1 MAWSAVSL
9 LPSEPCMSSQPSAS
23 PISHRQPSVMHAI
36 IAGLCA
42 SLVGIGLAR
51 FAYTPL
57 IPSLI
62 EAHWFAATDVMYLG
76 AANLV
81 GYLAGALSGRPLARR
96 LSAPWTLRL
105 MMVFAS
111 LAFLACA
118 FPLSVAWFF
127 AWRFV
132 SGLAGGAIMVLAATN
147 VLPFIPGARKGLAS
161 GAIFLGLGLGIAASG
176 TLVPLLLNL
185 GLQQTWI
192 GLGVLSAV
200 LTAVSWAGWPS
211 LPAATPMV
219 AQGAEG
225 KAPVAIKLLYAQYA
239 LMAVALVPMM
249 VFLVDYVARGLQW
262 GAHWGAMVW
271 VVYGIGAILGPMVY
285 GALADRIGFATTSRV
300 VLAVQALAIA
310 LLALNHSAASLVVA
324 VLVIGS
330 FPPGIVPVNLGR
342 IQHLLPGDLSAQNH
356 AWSRATTAFAL
367 FQALAGYAYSYLYA
381 ASGGNYTLLFVLGG
395 AAVTLALLLDFIRPA
410 ARARDPLSP

>member
-1 MAWSAVSL
+1 MT
-9 LPSEPCMSSQPSAS
+9 SEAS
-23 PISHRQPSVMHAI
+23 VTRTDSGPRQPSVMHAI

-62 EAHWFAATDVMYLG
+62 EAQWFAANDVMYLG

-81 GYLAGALSGRPLARR
+81 GYLAGALSGRPIARQ
-96 LSAPWTLRL
+96 LGGPWTLRL
-105 MMVFAS
+105 MMLLAS

-118 FPLSVAWFF
+118 FPVSVLWFF

-132 SGLAGGAIMVLAATN
+132 SGLAGGAIMVLAATS

-200 LTAVSWAGWPS
+200 LTAVSWAGWPTVAS
-211 LPAATPMV
+211 PTPV
-219 AQGAEG
+219 AVAGAES
-225 KAPVAIKLLYAQYA
+225 KTPTAMKLLYAQYA

-300 VLAVQALAIA
+300 VLGIQALAIA
-310 LLALNHSAASLVVA
+310 LLALDHSVPALVAA

-381 ASGGNYTLLFVLGG
+381 LSHGNYTLLFVIGG
-395 AAVTLALLLDFIRPA
+395 AAVVLALLLDLIPTASRRA
-410 ARARDPLSP
+410 AAD

>member
-1 MAWSAVSL
+1 MTSTV
-9 LPSEPCMSSQPSAS
+9 P
-23 PISHRQPSVMHAI
+23 SHRQPSVMHAI
-36 IAGLCA
+36 LAGLCA

-62 EAHWFAATDVMYLG
+62 EAQWFAANDVMYLG

-81 GYLAGALSGRPLARR
+81 GYLAGALSGRPIARH

-105 MMVFAS
+105 MMGLAS

-118 FPLSVAWFF
+118 FPVSVLWFF
-127 AWRFV
+127 VWRFV
-132 SGLAGGAIMVLAATN
+132 SGLAGGAIMVLAATS

-200 LTAVSWAGWPS
+200 LTAVSWGGWPVV
-211 LPAATPMV
+211 PAPVPVVTA
-219 AQGAEG
+219 GAEP
-225 KAPVAIKLLYAQYA
+225 KTSSAMKLLYAQYA

-285 GALADRIGFATTSRV
+285 GGLADRIGFATTNRV
-300 VLAVQALAIA
+300 VLGLQALAIA
-310 LLALNHSAASLVVA
+310 LLALNHSAAALVIS

-330 FPPGIVPVNLGR
+330 FPPGIVPVTLGR

-381 ASGGNYTLLFVLGG
+381 VSHGNYTVLFVIGG
-395 AAVTLALLLDFIRPA
+395 AAVGVALLLDFLPA
-410 ARARDPLSP
+410 RTKHRG

>member
-1 MAWSAVSL
+1 
-9 LPSEPCMSSQPSAS
+9 MSSQTSVTQPAAT
-23 PISHRQPSVMHAI
+23 PRQPSVMHAI
-36 IAGLCA
+36 LAGLCA

-62 EAHWFAATDVMYLG
+62 EAQWFAANDVMYLG

-81 GYLAGALSGRPLARR
+81 GYLAGALSGRPIARH

-105 MMVFAS
+105 MMALAS

-118 FPLSVAWFF
+118 FPVSVLWFF
-127 AWRFV
+127 VWRFV
-132 SGLAGGAIMVLAATN
+132 SGLAGGAIMVLAATS
-147 VLPFIPGARKGLAS
+147 VLPFIPGTRKGLAS

-192 GLGVLSAV
+192 GLGVISAL
-200 LTAVSWAGWPS
+200 LTAVSWLGWPH
-211 LPAATPMV
+211 LPTPAPVVTEGAEAKTPAAM
-219 AQGAEG
+219 
-225 KAPVAIKLLYAQYA
+225 KLLYAQYA

-285 GALADRIGFATTSRV
+285 GALADRIGFAASSRV
-300 VLAVQALAIA
+300 VLILQALAIA
-310 LLALNHSAASLVVA
+310 LLALNHSVPALVIA

-342 IQHLLPGDLSAQNH
+342 IQHLLPGDLAAQNH

-381 ASGGNYTLLFVLGG
+381 VSHGNYTLLFVIGG
-395 AAVTLALLLDFIRPA
+395 VAVVVALVLDLIPA
-410 ARARDPLSP
+410 GRRNR

>member
-1 MAWSAVSL
+1 M
-9 LPSEPCMSSQPSAS
+9 PSPHSVTHEDS
-23 PISHRQPSVMHAI
+23 PRQPSVMHAI

-62 EAHWFAATDVMYLG
+62 EAQWFAANDVMYLG

-81 GYLAGALSGRPLARR
+81 GYLAGALSGRPIARR
-96 LSAPWTLRL
+96 LGGPWTLRL
-105 MMVFAS
+105 MMALAS

-118 FPLSVAWFF
+118 FPVSVLWVF

-132 SGLAGGAIMVLAATN
+132 SGLAGGAIMVLAATS

-192 GLGVLSAV
+192 GLGVLSAL
-200 LTAVSWAGWPS
+200 LTATSWSGWPT
-211 LPAATPMV
+211 LPSTPAVEAA
-219 AQGAEG
+219 GAEG
-225 KAPVAIKLLYAQYA
+225 KTSSAMKLLYAQYA

-300 VLAVQALAIA
+300 VLVIQAVAIA
-310 LLALNHSAASLVVA
+310 LLALNHSVPALVVA

-342 IQHLLPGDLSAQNH
+342 IQHLLPGDLGAQNH

-381 ASGGNYTLLFVLGG
+381 ASGGNYTLLFGIGGG
-395 AAVTLALLLDFIRPA
+395 AVVLALLLDVIRPA
-410 ARARDPLSP
+410 ATPRDLVRA

>member
-1 MAWSAVSL
+1 
-9 LPSEPCMSSQPSAS
+9 MSSQSRITTVAANS
-23 PISHRQPSVMHAI
+23 RQPSVMHAI
-36 IAGLCA
+36 LAGLCA

-62 EAHWFAATDVMYLG
+62 EAQWFAANDVMYLG

-81 GYLAGALSGRPLARR
+81 GYLAGALSGRPMARQ

-105 MMVFAS
+105 MMALAS

-118 FPLSVAWFF
+118 FPLSVLWFF
-127 AWRFV
+127 VWRFV

-176 TLVPLLLNL
+176 TLVPLLLQL
-185 GLQQTWI
+185 GLQQAWI
-192 GLGVLSAV
+192 GLGVLSAL

-211 LPAATPMV
+211 LPGAAPAV
-219 AQGAEG
+219 AAAGSAA
-225 KAPVAIKLLYAQYA
+225 KTSTAMKLLYAQYA

-262 GAHWGAMVW
+262 GAHWGAVVW

-285 GALADRIGFATTSRV
+285 GALADRIGFASTSRL
-300 VLAVQALAIA
+300 VLGVQALAIV
-310 LLALNHSAASLVVA
+310 LLALNHSVPALVIA

-342 IQHLLPGDLSAQNH
+342 IQQLLPGDLSAQNH

-381 ASGGNYTLLFVLGG
+381 ASGGNYTLLFGIG
-395 AAVTLALLLDFIRPA
+395 AAAVLLALLLDVMGPA
-410 ARARDPLSP
+410 ARQRD

>member
-1 MAWSAVSL
+1 MTHGVPDA
-9 LPSEPCMSSQPSAS
+9 P
-23 PISHRQPSVMHAI
+23 QPSVMHAI
-36 IAGLCA
+36 VAGLCA

-62 EAHWFAATDVMYLG
+62 EAHWFSANDVMYLG

-96 LSAPWTLRL
+96 LGGPWTLRL
-105 MMVFAS
+105 MMALAS

-118 FPLSVAWFF
+118 FPVSELWFF

-132 SGLAGGAIMVLAATN
+132 SGLAGGAIMVLAATS

-161 GAIFLGLGLGIAASG
+161 GAIFLGLGMGIAASG

-192 GLGVLSAV
+192 GLGVLSGV
-200 LTAVSWAGWPS
+200 LTAVSWAGWPRVPEGAPVVAHGTQAKT
-211 LPAATPMV
+211 PAAM
-219 AQGAEG
+219 
-225 KAPVAIKLLYAQYA
+225 KLLYAQYA

-249 VFLVDYVARGLQW
+249 VFLVDYVARGLHW

-285 GALADRIGFATTSRV
+285 GALADRIGFGSTGRV
-300 VLAVQALAIA
+300 VLGVQAVAIA
-310 LLALNHSAASLVVA
+310 LLALNHSVPVLVVA

-381 ASGGNYTLLFVLGG
+381 VSGGNYTLLFAIGGG
-395 AAVTLALLLDFIRPA
+395 AVVLALALDFIGPSAKA
-410 ARARDPLSP
+410 ASNY